1 MALSAAE
8 SCSVDVQHILS
19 AKPFWLAN
27 PRMHVL
33 VFFICLAAGT
43 LVTRVVDVAAGVL
56 AQAGIQTQ
64 VCYPEPLHQ
73 QRCFVGNQ
81 ELPEEP
87 VNIDAVV
94 PSVLSLPISPG
105 LKDSTRRT
113 VVLAIKESGAE
124 AIR

>member
-8 SCSVDVQHILS
+8 SCSVDVLHILS

-94 PSVLSLPISPG
+94 PSGPRSLG
-105 LKDSTRRT
+105 LKDSTRGT
-113 VVLAIKESGAE
+113 VVLAIKGFGAE

>member
-1 MALSAAE
+1 MALSASE
-8 SCSVDVQHILS
+8 SRFADMQHILP
-19 AKPFWLAN
+19 AKPFRLAN
-27 PRMHVL
+27 SRTRIL
-33 VFFICLAAGT
+33 VFFACLAAGT
-43 LVTRVVDVAAGVL
+43 LVTRAVDVATGVL

-73 QRCFVGNQ
+73 QPCFVGNQ

-105 LKDSTRRT
+105 LKDNTRGT
-113 VVLAIKESGAE
+113 VVLAIKGFGVE